1 MIRKVRRSLYRG
13 ARLLGDLSALT
24 SGKPS
29 RIAKRVFNKLVGR
42 KVVSRLWWR

>member
-1 MIRKVRRSLYRG
+1 MIRKLRRSLYRG

-29 RIAKRVFNKLVGR
+29 RILKRAANKLIGR
-42 KVVSRLWWR
+42 KIVSRLWWR